1 MQGIADIFLSF
12 FYFPGPAYPQYLLR
26 PFCRPPTA
34 SSGAAVPIAAE
45 NRRCTQRSAVFRC
58 RTGCGN
64 GSEVSGGRFRHD
76 FSRKNMTD
84 NVLQENCP
92 PPLRT
97 LQDKKKAGNPRRFP
111 ASRIVFGD
119 YLLNSATD
127 FCAAATLSPAGPLL
141 GGLVARGVLTLSL
154 ALYAAPR
161 MK

>member
-34 SSGAAVPIAAE
+34 SSGAAVPIADE

-64 GSEVSGGRFRHD
+64 GSEVSGGRFRHG

-84 NVLQENCP
+84 NVLQENRS
-92 PPLRT
+92 PPLSGRCKT
-97 LQDKKKAGNPRRFP
+97 KRKPETREGFRLPVSYSAIICSTRQPISVRRPRCR
-111 ASRIVFGD
+111 RR
-119 YLLNSATD
+119 
-127 FCAAATLSPAGPLL
+127 SPF
-141 GGLVARGVLTLSL
+141 
-154 ALYAAPR
+154 
-161 MK
+161 

>member
-34 SSGAAVPIAAE
+34 SSGAAVPIADE

-84 NVLQENCP
+84 NDLQENCP

-127 FCAAATLSPAGPLL
+127 FCAAATLSPAVTFLRASIACGFI
-141 GGLVARGVLTLSL
+141 SL

>member
-34 SSGAAVPIAAE
+34 SSGAAVPIADE
-45 NRRCTQRSAVFRC
+45 NRRGTQRSAVFRC

-97 LQDKKKAGNPRRFP
+97 LHDKKKAGNPRRFP

-127 FCAAATLSPAGPLL
+127 FCAAATLSPAVTFLRASIACGFI
-141 GGLVARGVLTLSL
+141 SL

>member
-26 PFCRPPTA
+26 PLWRPPTA
-34 SSGAAVPIAAE
+34 SSGAAVPIADE

-127 FCAAATLSPAGPLL
+127 FCAAATLSPAVTFLRASIACGFI
-141 GGLVARGVLTLSL
+141 SL

>member
-34 SSGAAVPIAAE
+34 SSGAAVPIADE

-97 LQDKKKAGNPRRFP
+97 LQANQQPGNPRRFP

-127 FCAAATLSPAGPLL
+127 FCAAATLSPAVTFLRASIACGFI
-141 GGLVARGVLTLSL
+141 SL

>member
-1 MQGIADIFLSF
+1 MQGIADMFLSF

-34 SSGAAVPIAAE
+34 SSGAAVPIADE

-64 GSEVSGGRFRHD
+64 GSEVSGGRFRPA

-92 PPLRT
+92 TPLRT
-97 LQDKKKAGNPRRFP
+97 MQDKKKAGNPRRFP

-127 FCAAATLSPAGPLL
+127 FCAAATLSPAVTFLRASIACGFI
-141 GGLVARGVLTLSL
+141 SL

>member
-34 SSGAAVPIAAE
+34 RSGAAVPIADE

-127 FCAAATLSPAGPLL
+127 FCAAATLSPAVTFLRASIACGFI
-141 GGLVARGVLTLSL
+141 SL

>member
-34 SSGAAVPIAAE
+34 SSGAAVPIADE

-92 PPLRT
+92 PPRRT

-127 FCAAATLSPAGPLL
+127 FCAAATLSPAVTFLRASIACGFI
-141 GGLVARGVLTLSL
+141 SL

>member
-34 SSGAAVPIAAE
+34 SSGAAVPIADE

-127 FCAAATLSPAGPLL
+127 FCAAATLSPAVTFLRASIACGFI
-141 GGLVARGVLTLSL
+141 SL

-161 MK
+161 VK

>member
-34 SSGAAVPIAAE
+34 SRRAAVPIADE

-84 NVLQENCP
+84 NVLQENRP
-92 PPLRT
+92 SLRT

-127 FCAAATLSPAGPLL
+127 FCAAATLSPAVTFLRASIACGFI
-141 GGLVARGVLTLSL
+141 SL

>member
-26 PFCRPPTA
+26 PFVARRRR
-34 SSGAAVPIAAE
+34 AAE
-45 NRRCTQRSAVFRC
+45 LPCRLPTKNRRCTQRSAVFRC

-127 FCAAATLSPAGPLL
+127 FCAAATLSPAVTFLRASIACGFI
-141 GGLVARGVLTLSL
+141 SL

>member
-34 SSGAAVPIAAE
+34 SSGAAVPIADE

-92 PPLRT
+92 PPLRP

-127 FCAAATLSPAGPLL
+127 FCAAATLSPAVTFLRASIACGFI
-141 GGLVARGVLTLSL
+141 SL

>member
-1 MQGIADIFLSF
+1 MQGMADIFLSF
-12 FYFPGPAYPQYLLR
+12 FYFLGPAYPQYLLR

-34 SSGAAVPIAAE
+34 SRRAAVPIADE

-84 NVLQENCP
+84 NVLQENRP
-92 PPLRT
+92 SLRT

-127 FCAAATLSPAGPLL
+127 FCAAATLSPAVTFLRASIACGFI
-141 GGLVARGVLTLSL
+141 SL

>member
-34 SSGAAVPIAAE
+34 SSGAAVPIADE
-45 NRRCTQRSAVFRC
+45 NRRCTQRSTVFRC

-127 FCAAATLSPAGPLL
+127 FCAAATLSPAVTFLRASIACGFI
-141 GGLVARGVLTLSL
+141 SL

>member
-34 SSGAAVPIAAE
+34 SSGAAVPIADE

-84 NVLQENCP
+84 NVLQENRPSLSGRCKTKRKP
-92 PPLRT
+92 
-97 LQDKKKAGNPRRFP
+97 GNPRRFP

-127 FCAAATLSPAGPLL
+127 FCAAATLSPAVTFLRASIACGFI
-141 GGLVARGVLTLSL
+141 SL

>member
-34 SSGAAVPIAAE
+34 SSGAAVPIADE

-127 FCAAATLSPAGPLL
+127 FCAAATLSPAVTFLRASIACGFI
-141 GGLVARGVLTLSL
+141 SL
-154 ALYAAPR
+154 AL
-161 MK
+161 

>member
-34 SSGAAVPIAAE
+34 SSGAAVPIADE

-127 FCAAATLSPAGPLL
+127 FCVAATLSPAVTFLRASIACGFI
-141 GGLVARGVLTLSL
+141 SL

>member
-34 SSGAAVPIAAE
+34 SSGAAVPIADE

-64 GSEVSGGRFRHD
+64 VSEVSGGRFRHD
-76 FSRKNMTD
+76 FSRKNITD

-127 FCAAATLSPAGPLL
+127 FCAAATLSPAVTFLRASIACGFI
-141 GGLVARGVLTLSL
+141 SL

>member
-127 FCAAATLSPAGPLL
+127 FCAAATLSPAVTFL
-141 GGLVARGVLTLSL
+141 GASIACGFISL

>member
-34 SSGAAVPIAAE
+34 SSGAAVPIADE

-97 LQDKKKAGNPRRFP
+97 LQDKKKEGKPRRFT

-127 FCAAATLSPAGPLL
+127 FCAAATLSPAVTFLRASIACGFI
-141 GGLVARGVLTLSL
+141 SL

>member
-34 SSGAAVPIAAE
+34 SSGAAVPIADE

-97 LQDKKKAGNPRRFP
+97 LQDNKKAGNPRRFP

-127 FCAAATLSPAGPLL
+127 FCAAATLSPAVTFLRASIACGFI
-141 GGLVARGVLTLSL
+141 SL

>member
-34 SSGAAVPIAAE
+34 SSGAAVPIADE

-84 NVLQENCP
+84 NVLQENSP

-127 FCAAATLSPAGPLL
+127 FCAAATLSPAVTFLRASIACGFI
-141 GGLVARGVLTLSL
+141 SL

>member
-34 SSGAAVPIAAE
+34 SSGAAVPIADE

-97 LQDKKKAGNPRRFP
+97 LQDKKKAGNLRRFP

-127 FCAAATLSPAGPLL
+127 FCAAATLSPAVTFLRASIACGFI
-141 GGLVARGVLTLSL
+141 SL

>member
-34 SSGAAVPIAAE
+34 SSGAAVPIADE

-84 NVLQENCP
+84 KVLQENCP

-127 FCAAATLSPAGPLL
+127 FCAAATLSPAVTFLRASIACGFI
-141 GGLVARGVLTLSL
+141 SL

>member
-1 MQGIADIFLSF
+1 MQGLADMFLSF

-34 SSGAAVPIAAE
+34 SSGAAVPIADE

-127 FCAAATLSPAGPLL
+127 FCAAATLSPAVTFLRASIACGFI
-141 GGLVARGVLTLSL
+141 SL

>member
-34 SSGAAVPIAAE
+34 SSGAAVPIADE

-119 YLLNSATD
+119 YWLNSATD
-127 FCAAATLSPAGPLL
+127 FCAAATLSPAVTFLRASIACGFI
-141 GGLVARGVLTLSL
+141 SL

>member
-34 SSGAAVPIAAE
+34 SRRAAVPIADE

-127 FCAAATLSPAGPLL
+127 FCAAATLSPAVTFLR
-141 GGLVARGVLTLSL
+141 ASIACSFISL

>member
-34 SSGAAVPIAAE
+34 SSGAAVPIADE

-84 NVLQENCP
+84 IVLQENCP

-127 FCAAATLSPAGPLL
+127 FCAAATLSPAVTFLRASIACGFI
-141 GGLVARGVLTLSL
+141 SL

>member
-12 FYFPGPAYPQYLLR
+12 FYFPGPAYPKYLLR

-34 SSGAAVPIAAE
+34 SSGAAVPIADE

-111 ASRIVFGD
+111 ASRILFCD

-127 FCAAATLSPAGPLL
+127 FCAAATLSPAVTFLRASIACGFI
-141 GGLVARGVLTLSL
+141 SL

>member
-12 FYFPGPAYPQYLLR
+12 FYFPGPADPQYLLR

-34 SSGAAVPIAAE
+34 SSGAAVPIADE
-45 NRRCTQRSAVFRC
+45 NRRYTQRSAVFRC
-58 RTGCGN
+58 RTGRGN

-84 NVLQENCP
+84 NVLQENRFP

-127 FCAAATLSPAGPLL
+127 FCAAATLSPAVTFLRASIACGFI
-141 GGLVARGVLTLSL
+141 SL

>member
-34 SSGAAVPIAAE
+34 SSGAAVPIADE

-92 PPLRT
+92 PPPRT

-127 FCAAATLSPAGPLL
+127 FCAAATLSPAVTFLRASIACGFI
-141 GGLVARGVLTLSL
+141 SL

>member
-34 SSGAAVPIAAE
+34 SSGAAVPIADE

-97 LQDKKKAGNPRRFP
+97 LQDKKKAGNPRGFP

-127 FCAAATLSPAGPLL
+127 FCAAATLSPAVTFLRASIACGFI
-141 GGLVARGVLTLSL
+141 SL

>member
-1 MQGIADIFLSF
+1 MQGIADILLSF

-34 SSGAAVPIAAE
+34 SSGAAVPIADE

-127 FCAAATLSPAGPLL
+127 FCAAATLSPAVTFLRASIACGFI
-141 GGLVARGVLTLSL
+141 SL

>member
-34 SSGAAVPIAAE
+34 SSGAAVPIADE

-97 LQDKKKAGNPRRFP
+97 QQDKKKTGNPRRFP
-111 ASRIVFGD
+111 GSRIVFGD

-127 FCAAATLSPAGPLL
+127 FCAAATLSPAVTFLRASIACGFI
-141 GGLVARGVLTLSL
+141 SL

>member
-34 SSGAAVPIAAE
+34 SRRAAVPIADEKPSLHAALGGFPLSH
-45 NRRCTQRSAVFRC
+45 RMRKRI
-58 RTGCGN
+58 GG
-64 GSEVSGGRFRHD
+64 SGGRFRHD

-127 FCAAATLSPAGPLL
+127 FCAAATLSPAVTFLRASIACGFI
-141 GGLVARGVLTLSL
+141 SL

>member
-34 SSGAAVPIAAE
+34 SSGAAVPIADE

-84 NVLQENCP
+84 NVLQENRPP

-127 FCAAATLSPAGPLL
+127 FCAAATLSPAVTFLRASIACGFI
-141 GGLVARGVLTLSL
+141 SL